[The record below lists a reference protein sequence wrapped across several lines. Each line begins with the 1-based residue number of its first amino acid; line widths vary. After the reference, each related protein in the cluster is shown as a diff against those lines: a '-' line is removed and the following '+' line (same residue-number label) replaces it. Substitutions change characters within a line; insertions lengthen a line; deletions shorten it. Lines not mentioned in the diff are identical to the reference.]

1 MMMQRFDL
9 ILAAA
14 NAAFTG
20 MSAATHAAGA
30 WQRAHVPHRPLALVA
45 RFHRWRRG

>member
-1 MMMQRFDL
+1 MMQRFDL

-14 NAAFTG
+14 KAGSTG
-20 MSAATHAAGA
+20 RSTAKYAAAGA
-30 WQRAHVPHRPLALVA
+30 LPQAHVPHRLLALVA